1 MGWDFF
7 FPLWEADAIEKEG
20 EWGAV
25 CETEESAAVA
35 ELQLGVNS
43 AAGFE
48 ILCQHKLHRSIQDPF
63 RSPAE
68 LLSISHQALDENL
81 LCQANPFSQPSYLK
95 MQNLK
100 HCCLLA
106 EMCQTPL
113 DHIIQGL

>member
-20 EWGAV
+20 EQVAV
-25 CETEESAAVA
+25 CEAEESAAVA
-35 ELQLGVNS
+35 QLLLGANS

-48 ILCQHKLHRSIQDPF
+48 ILCQHKLHRSIRDPL
-63 RSPAE
+63 RSSAE
-68 LLSISHQALDENL
+68 LRSISHQALDENL
-81 LCQANPFSQPSYLK
+81 LRQASPFSQPSYLK
-95 MQNLK
+95 MQNLQ